1 MDSTTKRSSS
11 KVISLARY
19 RTPAMLIQLVAD
31 VRQNEVLTVVLQAFL
46 HKQVY
51 LAEVLCSHVD
61 IDLLRIGHFLLLSI
75 HMDDSWI
82 VQGVLQPG

>member
-1 MDSTTKRSSS
+1 MR
-11 KVISLARY
+11 AE
-19 RTPAMLIQLVAD
+19 LVAD
-31 VRQNEVLTVVLQAFL
+31 GGADEVGAVGIQAFL